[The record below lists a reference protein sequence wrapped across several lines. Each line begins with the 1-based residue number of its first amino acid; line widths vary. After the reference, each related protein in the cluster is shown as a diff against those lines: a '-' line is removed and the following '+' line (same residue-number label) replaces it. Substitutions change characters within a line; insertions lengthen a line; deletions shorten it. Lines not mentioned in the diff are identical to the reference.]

1 MKPFVDFYAAWCF
14 LEDHKI
20 FKLEGTSIFHGC
32 LSVEVIKVNP
42 DTEKIS
48 DDETENTAIRV
59 WLECGPWCGPDQLT
73 DEERKDFPFGL
84 PSHDIELDC
93 GAPTFE
99 QAIIKLA
106 NLVLKKYAS

>member
-14 LEDHKI
+14 LVGHKI
-20 FKLEGTSIFHGC
+20 FELEECSVFFRC
-32 LSVEVIKVNP
+32 LSIEVVRVNSN
-42 DTEKIS
+42 TEKID
-48 DDETENTAIRV
+48 DDEAKNTDTRV
-59 WLECGPWCGPDQLT
+59 WLECGPWCGPEQLT